1 MMTQTA
7 EAIAVRQD
15 PFGSATTGKLGM
27 WLFIVMDGL
36 SFGGLLIGGA
46 ALRASAPTWPA
57 PGEILNVP
65 LTAFN
70 TFLLICTSFT
80 MVMAL
85 NSIQKGDQQGLV
97 KFLTATMIGGSIFLG
112 IQIWEYGHFI
122 AGSPELAANLEK
134 AGFVGTDN
142 FLPSTSIYGAVFYAT
157 TCFHGLHV
165 LSGVIYITT
174 ILFQARK
181 GKYSAENYDRVEI
194 LGLFWH
200 FVDLIWI
207 FVFTVIYL
215 I

>member
-1 MMTQTA
+1 MNNNVKGIKNMNDTI
-7 EAIAVRQD
+7 AIRD
-15 PFGSATTGKLGM
+15 PFGKATTGKLGM
-27 WLFIVMDGL
+27 WLFIIMDGL

-46 ALRASAPTWPA
+46 ALRVAAPSWPN
-57 PGEILNVP
+57 PGEILNIP
-65 LTAFN
+65 LTGFN

-85 NSIQKGDQQGLV
+85 NALEKRSQSGL
-97 KFLTATMIGGSIFLG
+97 KKYLALTMVGGIVFLG
-112 IQIWEYGHFI
+112 IQVYEYYHFFMDGFI
-122 AGSPELAANLEK
+122 PE
-134 AGFVGTDN
+134 
-142 FLPSTSIYGAVFYAT
+142 TSIYAAVFYST

-165 LSGVIYITT
+165 LSGVIYIACVLYAANQGRYTADDT
-174 ILFQARK
+174 DHI
-181 GKYSAENYDRVEI
+181 EI

>member
-1 MMTQTA
+1 MSETL
-7 EAIAVRQD
+7 AIRD
-15 PFGSATTGKLGM
+15 PFGKATTGKLGM
-27 WLFIVMDGL
+27 WLFIIMDGL
-36 SFGGLLIGGA
+36 SFGCLLIGGA
-46 ALRASAPTWPA
+46 ALRMAAPFWPE
-57 PGEILNVP
+57 PGQLLNIP

-85 NSIQKGDQQGLV
+85 NSVQKGNQAGLRKYLAMTMVGGLV
-97 KFLTATMIGGSIFLG
+97 FLG
-112 IQIWEYGHFI
+112 IQVWEYSHFI
-122 AGSPELAANLEK
+122 IGGPELAHNLAQ
-134 AGFVGTDN
+134 AGFSGATS
-142 FLPSTSIYGAVFYAT
+142 FLPSTGIYAAVFYGT

-165 LSGVIYITT
+165 LSGVIYIGC
-174 ILFQARK
+174 ILWASGK
-181 GKYSAENYDRVEI
+181 GRYSAQNYDRVEI

>member
-1 MMTQTA
+1 MNQTA
-7 EAIAVRQD
+7 DTIAVRRD
-15 PFGSATTGKLGM
+15 PFGTATTGKLGM
-27 WLFIVMDGL
+27 WLFIIMDGL
-36 SFGGLLIGGA
+36 SFGGILIGGA
-46 ALRASAPTWPA
+46 ALRASAPSWPA
-57 PGEILNVP
+57 PGEMLNIP

-85 NSIQKGDQQGLV
+85 NSIQKGDQKGLV
-97 KFLTATMIGGSIFLG
+97 KFLAATMLGGLLFLG
-112 IQIWEYGHFI
+112 IQVWEYAHFI
-122 AGSPELAANLEK
+122 GGSQEPTASLEA
-134 AGFVGTDN
+134 AGFVGATS
-142 FLPSTSIYGAVFYAT
+142 FLPSTSIFGAVFYAT

-165 LSGVIYITT
+165 LSGVIYISV
-174 ILFQARK
+174 ILLQARK
-181 GKYSAENYDRVEI
+181 GTYSAENHDRVEI

>member
-1 MMTQTA
+1 MS
-7 EAIAVRQD
+7 EALVIKE
-15 PFGSATTGKLGM
+15 PFGKATTGKLAM
-27 WLFIVMDGL
+27 WLFIIMDGL

-46 ALRASAPTWPA
+46 ALRAGAPSWPE
-57 PGEILNVP
+57 PGAILNIP

-85 NSIQKGDQQGLV
+85 NSLQKGNQAGLK
-97 KFLTATMIGGSIFLG
+97 KFLAYTMAGGILFLG
-112 IQIWEYGHFI
+112 IQVYEYYHFI
-122 AGSPELAANLEK
+122 IGGPELTKNLAK
-134 AGFVGTDN
+134 AGFSGMTN
-142 FLPSTSIYGAVFYAT
+142 FIPGSGIYAAVFYST

-165 LSGVIYITT
+165 LSGVIYIGC
-174 ILFQARK
+174 ILWAAGK
-181 GKYSAENYDRVEI
+181 GRYSSENTDHVEI